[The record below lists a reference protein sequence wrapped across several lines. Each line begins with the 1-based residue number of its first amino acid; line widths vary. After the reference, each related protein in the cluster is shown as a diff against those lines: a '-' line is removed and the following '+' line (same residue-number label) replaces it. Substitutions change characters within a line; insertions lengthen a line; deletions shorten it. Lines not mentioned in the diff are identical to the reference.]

1 MADRCE
7 PKQNNCTKAGTGP
20 SCQEAKYGGP
30 AKARCLEIVKENC
43 EEQRDQCIQQC
54 IDSKVAAF
62 EAARKAESEA
72 LQKQIESLARAASEC
87 YKSQAYL
94 NIYGTDYNINRALGP
109 GSNGLRLLYRK
120 IATQGDI
127 YRVLTGRNPIDGSAV
142 SQRSIDALQKNR
154 PAAHWDN
161 VNAAGALER
170 WKELNAEAKEK
181 EDQLR
186 NLCPGPVL
194 PTDDRD
200 ICKMEQEENGDIS
213 DCISQCWFNSLSD
226 CDTRHCMC
234 GSYKCEG
241 PDIDN
246 GGFKPPPEPEP
257 PPNIVVTEGTAR
269 DDSIEVTLSQ
279 YGVPIQLLYG
289 REFLFG
295 NVIWMGDVNEV
306 RSYTT
311 TVSYDPQEQ
320 SNVTKQTLNID
331 NYLSFHAGLCAGP
344 VDAISRVWLEGGL
357 IYDKY
362 ASSPITVESQDRLR
376 VRVFTGEETS
386 KVDAVQAAAIGFGRV
401 PAYRGLAGASIENI
415 NISDLR
421 QFPNLRFEVIKQIAE
436 DVPAIVSDDY
446 TVTGEVFYDFP
457 HRRVF
462 AQTDVGVRVLNYDT
476 LASVALLDLQ
486 DFVAPTA
493 FPNILTYDADEL
505 HLFDPNHGDLIRT
518 LDVPDSGQFTFTF
531 RYVDESNA
539 GFQLA
544 GLMVGDDLTL
554 YKINDMTGDLTLWAT
569 LNNILGGAAT
579 TATPIM
585 LDRTT
590 ITSTTIDAGA
600 YSLFLTRAATDRLQI
615 ADLMCF
621 NTDQHTVGVNLAYP
635 QIDAGT
641 FGEYE
646 LEFDTAD
653 LTLLGTMACTR
664 DKTLVFFVEHDG
676 TYEIVKWHP
685 DNGVSWRTEVSSL
698 PDFGKYSPARA
709 NIGRVYTFVDTSG
722 TAVNVDLDTGE
733 AIEGAVGNPIPAS
746 PQTYDDQLGAVTYY
760 SADGSFTRVFADR
773 ISEEATS
780 VADIIRDIC
789 DRAGLSTNDIYT
801 ADLEGVEIV
810 GFRSGG
816 FLRGSDILNNLFTIY
831 PSTSFADNQIVFIRK
846 ATAATSSPSV
856 DDLAADVVVARRD
869 EAHDLKSVT
878 ITYDSTATDNLAQ
891 QTFSLPDDPYDG
903 RQTLSYDLPALL
915 DDDYAR
921 SLAELITFAGQ
932 ENDVKSSF
940 ELPPRYLSI
949 TPSDIANVS
958 GSWRIAKVETGWDLS
973 SRFEGYSDGVSKYT
987 DLATITGVAGFDRFE
1002 RDTTQKPCAS
1012 LIALPMRTIFPTTV
1026 YSGTTFLGLADVFG
1040 TFETGAV
1047 ISRTDNE
1054 FSNDP
1059 GQQLLEMPEAVV
1071 YGRLITPPP
1080 VCSNALTTQLG
1091 ASMVIK
1097 MASAEMVD
1105 RLSFSEITDLYSN
1118 PYTCLILVGQEFIQ
1132 YSDFEVDI
1140 DGVTVTFY
1148 NLMRAR
1154 HFTEGSMDHSAG
1166 ELAVVFSIGGLEEIS
1181 EFGDAYNQHKKFIC
1195 TAAPDAATRL
1205 DVNFLRDAPN
1215 VFTDP
1220 GAFHPLRR
1228 DYAGDGIMIHVDR
1241 TDLKAY
1247 PFPEFTWTPA
1257 LDEQSVEIWLLRQPY
1272 DEATFAMWRATFDF
1286 TDFSYVLTWGNNAE
1300 LFFTTDPEPF
1310 FKLFGLLFTDSEITD
1325 TSFDVATEPLYAVTI
1340 RGGLAAD
1347 IPETITVTKFEPRMD
1362 YTRFVGGT
1370 NVS

>member
-54 IDSKVAAF
+54 IDTKVAAF
-62 EAARKAESEA
+62 EAARKAEAEA
-72 LQKQIESLARAASEC
+72 LQKQIEAAAKAAGEC

-94 NIYGTDYNINRALGP
+94 DIYGTDYNLNRLLGP

-127 YRVLTGRNPIDGSAV
+127 YRVLTGKNPTDGSPITDK
-142 SQRSIDALQKNR
+142 QIQALQENR

-161 VNAAGALER
+161 ANAAGALER
-170 WKELNAEAKEK
+170 WKDLNAEAAEK
-181 EDQLR
+181 EEQLR
-186 NLCPGPVL
+186 QLCPPPNL
-194 PTDDRD
+194 PNDDRD

-213 DCISQCWFNSLSD
+213 DCISQCWYNSLTD

-246 GGFKPPPEPEP
+246 GGLGPTPKPPVV
-257 PPNIVVTEGTAR
+257 PNVVVTDGSAR
-269 DDSIEVTLSQ
+269 DATIDVTLSQ
-279 YGVPIQLLYG
+279 YGIPIQLLYG

-311 TVSYDPQEQ
+311 TVEYDAQQ
-320 SNVTKQTLNID
+320 KVNLTTQKLNID
-331 NYLSFHAGLCAGP
+331 NYLSFHVGLCAGP

-376 VRVFTGEETS
+376 IRVFTGEETS

-421 QFPNLRFEVIKQIAE
+421 QFPNLRFEVIKQITD
-436 DVPAIVSDDY
+436 DVPSIESDDY

-457 HRRVF
+457 HRRIF
-462 AQTDVGVRVLNYDT
+462 AQTDDGVRVLDYDT

-493 FPNILTYDADEL
+493 FPNILTYDGDEL
-505 HLFDPNHGDLIRT
+505 HIFDPNHGDLIRT
-518 LDVPDSGQFTFTF
+518 LDVTDAGQFAFTF

-544 GLMVGDDLTL
+544 GLMFGDDLTL
-554 YKINDMTGDLTLWAT
+554 YKIDDMTGAITSFAT
-569 LNNILGGAAT
+569 LNNIMSNVAS
-579 TATPIM
+579 TATPILM
-585 LDRTT
+585 DRAT
-590 ITSTTIDAGA
+590 ITSSTIEAGA
-600 YSLFLTRAATDRLQI
+600 YSLFLARAATDRLEI

-621 NTDQHTVGVNLAYP
+621 NTDQHSVGVNLAYP

-646 LEFDTAD
+646 LEFDTSD

-664 DKTLVFFVEHDG
+664 DKTLIFFVEYDG
-676 TYEIVKWHP
+676 TFEIVKWHP
-685 DNGVSWRTEVSSL
+685 DNGVSWRTEVDSL
-698 PDFGKYSPARA
+698 PDFGKYSPARP
-709 NIGRVYTFVDTSG
+709 NIGRVYTYVDTSG
-722 TAVNVDLDTGE
+722 TAVNLDLDTGE
-733 AIEGAVGNPIPAS
+733 ATEGATGNPVPAS

-780 VADIIRDIC
+780 VADIIRDIA
-789 DRAGLSTNDIYT
+789 DRAGLQPNDIYT
-801 ADLEGVEIV
+801 ADLEGVEII
-810 GFRSGG
+810 GFRSDQ
-816 FLRGSDILNNLFTIY
+816 FIRGADILQNLFTVY
-831 PSTSFADNQIVFIRK
+831 PATSFSDNQIVFIRK
-846 ATAATSSPSV
+846 GTAATSSPSE
-856 DDLAADVVVARRD
+856 DDLAYDVVIARRD

-878 ITYDSTATDNLAQ
+878 ITYDSTDTDNTAQ
-891 QTFSLPDDPYDG
+891 QTFSLPDDPYEG
-903 RQTLSYDLPALL
+903 RQTLAYNLPALL

-932 ENDVKSSF
+932 ENDVKSEF
-940 ELPPRYLSI
+940 ELPPRYLAI

-973 SRFEGYSDGVSKYT
+973 SRFEGYSDAVSKYT
-987 DLATITGVAGFDRFE
+987 DLATITGVAGFDRFS

-1012 LIALPMRTIFPTTV
+1012 VIALPMRTIFPTTE

-1040 TFETGAV
+1040 TFEPGAI

-1054 FSNDP
+1054 FANDP
-1059 GQQLLEMPEAVV
+1059 GENVLEFPESAV

-1080 VCSNALTTQLG
+1080 ACSNPLTTQIG

-1097 MASAEMVD
+1097 MASEEMVE
-1105 RLSFSEITDLYSN
+1105 RLSFDLISNLYSN
-1118 PYTCLILVGQEFIQ
+1118 PFTCLILVGQEFIQ
-1132 YSDFEVDI
+1132 YSYYEVDL

-1148 NLMRAR
+1148 DLMRAR
-1154 HFTEGSMDHSAG
+1154 HFTEGSMSHSAG
-1166 ELAVVFSIGGLEEIS
+1166 EIAVVFSVGGLEEVS
-1181 EFGDAYNQHKKFIC
+1181 EFGDAYDQHKKFIC

-1215 VFTDP
+1215 VFMDP
-1220 GAFHPLRR
+1220 GAYHPLRR
-1228 DYAGDGIMIHVDR
+1228 DYPGDGIMIHVDR
-1241 TDLKAY
+1241 TDLKGY
-1247 PFPEFTWTPA
+1247 PFPAFTWTPA

-1272 DEATFAMWRATFDF
+1272 DAVTFAMWRETFDF
-1286 TDFSYVLTWGNNAE
+1286 TDFSYVLTFGDNAE
-1300 LFFTTDPEPF
+1300 LFFTDDPSPF
-1310 FKLFGLLFTDSEITD
+1310 FKLFGLLFSDSEITD
-1325 TSFDVATEPLYAVTI
+1325 TGFDAETEPLYAVLI
-1340 RGGLAAD
+1340 RGGLTED
-1347 IPETITVTKFEPRMD
+1347 IPETIVVTKFEPQIN
-1362 YTRFVGGT
+1362 YTRFFGGT